1 MLRAGDLLV
10 LTGELGAGKTTFT
23 QGLGEGLG
31 VREGIISPT
40 FVLVRIHPNLP
51 DGPHP
56 GGPDLVHVD
65 AYRLGSASEIDDI
78 DLENTLDSSVT
89 VVEWGRDRV
98 EHLSDSRL
106 EVELHRFHRKRRHAV
121 GGTREGGR
129 CPGLRCR
136 GRRRAPHHHHPR
148 LRPALGGPAG
158 PEPGIRR
165 DPLMLIL
172 AIDTSAVASA
182 ALVSDDALEGVVGSF
197 STEDTRSHA
206 EVLAPGIEKLLAEAD
221 VTGADIDAIVVG
233 VGRGPFTGLRSGIAT
248 ARTLAFVVGQAAARA
263 DEPGCRRLGSG

>member
-1 MLRAGDLLV
+1 MNLPAAGTAPLWVQTLKVSTAEQTHALGAALAELLRAGDLLV

-51 DGPHP
+51 DGPRP

-98 EHLSDSRL
+98 EHLSESRL
-106 EVELHRFHRKRRHAV
+106 EVELHRS
-121 GGTREGGR
+121 
-129 CPGLRCR
+129 
-136 GRRRAPHHHHPR
+136 
-148 LRPALGGPAG
+148 LGGAAAAHAAG
-158 PEPGIRR
+158 G
-165 DPLMLIL
+165 
-172 AIDTSAVASA
+172 SA
-182 ALVSDDALEGVVGSF
+182 APD
-197 STEDTRSHA
+197 
-206 EVLAPGIEKLLAEAD
+206 AEAPPYAESVLD
-221 VTGADIDAIVVG
+221 FDAEDD
-233 VGRGPFTGLRSGIAT
+233 
-248 ARTLAFVVGQAAARA
+248 
-263 DEPGCRRLGSG
+263 DEPRTIIIRGFGPRWADQPVLKQASEGTP

>member
-1 MLRAGDLLV
+1 VNLPAAGTAPLWVQTLKVSTAEQTHALGAALAELLRAGDLLV

-51 DGPHP
+51 DGPRP

-98 EHLSDSRL
+98 EHLSESRL
-106 EVELHRFHRKRRHAV
+106 EVELHRSI
-121 GGTREGGR
+121 GGA
-129 CPGLRCR
+129 
-136 GRRRAPHHHHPR
+136 AP
-148 LRPALGGPAG
+148 AAAAAGNAGDGPA
-158 PEPGIRR
+158 P
-165 DPLMLIL
+165 D
-172 AIDTSAVASA
+172 
-182 ALVSDDALEGVVGSF
+182 
-197 STEDTRSHA
+197 
-206 EVLAPGIEKLLAEAD
+206 AEAVLD
-221 VTGADIDAIVVG
+221 FDTDDD
-233 VGRGPFTGLRSGIAT
+233 
-248 ARTLAFVVGQAAARA
+248 
-263 DEPGCRRLGSG
+263 DEPRTIIIRGFGPRWADQPVLKQASEGTP